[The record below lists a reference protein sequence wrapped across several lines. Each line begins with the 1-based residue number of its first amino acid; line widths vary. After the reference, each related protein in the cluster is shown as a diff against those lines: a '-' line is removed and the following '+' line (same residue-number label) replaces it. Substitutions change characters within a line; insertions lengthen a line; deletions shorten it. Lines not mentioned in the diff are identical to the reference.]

1 MRKLPEPNSFYRI
14 MAKIREKKSKMV
26 VGVFAASRFYTQTRQ
41 RMKLYKPVLMLLI
54 ILSALTGCQQEADEV
69 ILPEPNEAF
78 SASSNAATLLKKV
91 TLQDGSYDNILD
103 SGSCIALVFPV
114 TVTINGQNYVIHTSD
129 ELKQVERILDESGE
143 DDDELDLQY
152 PVTITLSD
160 YTSVVIH
167 DEDELEAYTDA
178 CSEDGFDDDIECI
191 DFSYP
196 IKLTRYN
203 TVTQVS
209 DVLTI
214 QTDEQLYSLMKS
226 LKDDDLVSFVFPVSL
241 EDSQGSQHTASNVEE
256 LEQIIEDAEDDCD
269 EDDDNDFDDDDI
281 DTSALEAVLISG
293 AWKVSYYFDETNQT
307 EQYGDFTFTFSE
319 DGTVTVLG
327 GSEDSVG
334 TWVAYGD
341 DGEIE
346 LELMFDENNDLLDEI
361 SEDWDVVTFSTTQLE
376 LEDGHADG
384 TVLRFQKL

>member
-1 MRKLPEPNSFYRI
+1 
-14 MAKIREKKSKMV
+14 
-26 VGVFAASRFYTQTRQ
+26 
-41 RMKLYKPVLMLLI
+41 
-54 ILSALTGCQQEADEV
+54 
-69 ILPEPNEAF
+69 
-78 SASSNAATLLKKV
+78 
-91 TLQDGSYDNILD
+91 
-103 SGSCIALVFPV
+103 
-114 TVTINGQNYVIHTSD
+114 
-129 ELKQVERILDESGE
+129 
-143 DDDELDLQY
+143 
-152 PVTITLSD
+152 
-160 YTSVVIH
+160 
-167 DEDELEAYTDA
+167 
-178 CSEDGFDDDIECI
+178 
-191 DFSYP
+191 
-196 IKLTRYN
+196 
-203 TVTQVS
+203 
-209 DVLTI
+209 
-214 QTDEQLYSLMKS
+214 
-226 LKDDDLVSFVFPVSL
+226 VSFVFPVSL